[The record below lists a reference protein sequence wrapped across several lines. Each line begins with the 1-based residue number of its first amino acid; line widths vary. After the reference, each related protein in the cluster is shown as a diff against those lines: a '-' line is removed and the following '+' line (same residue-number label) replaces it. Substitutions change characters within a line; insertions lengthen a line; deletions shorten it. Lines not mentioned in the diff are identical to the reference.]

1 MKMDHA
7 LQGDNNNRKKNP
19 FKILKKKQH
28 ISMADYKVSPH
39 TERIFKRMN
48 SSWMSIKIKG
58 LDYTKGRGTKS
69 ASCFHF
75 HIDLHT
81 IIYTPQRLRCQ

>member
-1 MKMDHA
+1 MKMEHA

-19 FKILKKKQH
+19 FKILKKKRH

-48 SSWMSIKIKG
+48 SS
-58 LDYTKGRGTKS
+58 
-69 ASCFHF
+69 
-75 HIDLHT
+75 
-81 IIYTPQRLRCQ
+81 